1 MSTLRKS
8 IIVGISM
15 CLTSSAYPADLNRNY
30 REDITTASCIVDKAG
45 HATLVGRPNADLISL
60 LGQWPQGGQPLT
72 DALVSALDRDPNR
85 ASELVALSRM
95 ANKKQK
101 AAIAKA
107 LFDVNKRLQKDS
119 PKSVTPIT
127 MAFPC
132 ADPDL
137 RAALAALD
145 AGNNSGDA
153 SSGGVP
159 GRAFGIGS
167 TGSAGAVSP
176 N

>member
-1 MSTLRKS
+1 MSTLRQF
-8 IIVGISM
+8 IIIGISI
-15 CLTSSAYPADLNRNY
+15 CLTSSAYP
-30 REDITTASCIVDKAG
+30 EDANGNNSAATAKASCIVDKAG
-45 HATLVGRPNADLISL
+45 HATLVGRPDADLISL

-72 DALVSALDRDPNR
+72 DALVAALDRDPNR
-85 ASELVALSRM
+85 AAELVALSRM

-107 LFDVNKRLQKDS
+107 LFDVNRRLQKDS

-127 MAFPC
+127 KAFPC

-145 AGNNSGDA
+145 VGDNSGDA